1 MTTNIETKDG
11 TWYATA
17 SQVEQAAFR
26 EWVMGVLRMHTTE
39 VEFVKTDGTLRK
51 MSATLKPEVVVVTE
65 SKTGR
70 TKKENI
76 DVCSVWDIEA
86 KGWRS
91 FRFDK
96 IKSISFSLG

>member
-1 MTTNIETKDG
+1 MTNFENKDG

-17 SQVEQAAFR
+17 SQVEQGEFR
-26 EWVMGVLRMHTTE
+26 DWVMGVLRMHTTE

-51 MSATLKPEVVVVTE
+51 MSATLKPDVVVVTE

-96 IKSISFSLG
+96 LKSISFSLG

>member
-1 MTTNIETKDG
+1 MTNIETKDG
-11 TWYATA
+11 AWYSQA
-17 SQVEQAAFR
+17 SEEEQQAFR

-51 MSATLKPEVVVVTE
+51 MSATLRPDVVVVTE

-70 TKKENI
+70 VKKENHE
-76 DVCSVWDIEA
+76 VCSVWDIEA

-96 IKSISFSLG
+96 VKSISFSLG

>member
-1 MTTNIETKDG
+1 MTNIETKDG
-11 TWYATA
+11 AWYLQA
-17 SQVEQAAFR
+17 SEEERQMFR
-26 EWVMGVLRMHTTE
+26 EWVTSVLRMHDTE

-70 TKKENI
+70 SKKENI

-96 IKSISFSLG
+96 LKSISFSLG